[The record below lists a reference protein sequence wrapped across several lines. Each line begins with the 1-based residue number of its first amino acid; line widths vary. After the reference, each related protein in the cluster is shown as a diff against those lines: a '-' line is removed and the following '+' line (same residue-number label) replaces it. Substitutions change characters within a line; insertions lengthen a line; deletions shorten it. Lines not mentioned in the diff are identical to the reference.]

1 MACIVHDEINAGEFE
16 RQIRTKKVATL
27 SSPTA
32 RALSPIKISQS
43 RRLVFKAPLGPECT
57 TRKLMARVEATPTPS
72 VLVWA
77 RDSAGM
83 SLEAAAHKVGVRL
96 DQLSSWEA
104 GTTRPSIPQLRKIA
118 VAYRRPLATF
128 YLSEPPKRFE
138 VMHDFRR
145 LTRSGAPPQRTPK
158 LAYEIRRAY
167 DRREWALELG
177 AEVEQALPVFGPRA
191 TVNDNVEE
199 VAARLRNA
207 IKITLEA
214 QGSWRLD
221 NEAFKGWRTVV
232 ERAGVL
238 TLQATTL
245 ELDEARGFSISRKP
259 LPAVVVNIKDAP
271 RGRIFTLLHELTHIM
286 LNEGGICDLHD
297 ADIEAFCNRVA
308 GAALFPKDAVLHSVT
323 VRHHRKGEVAWSDAE
338 LRDLS
343 RQFGGSREA
352 ALVRLLTLKLTTQS
366 FYDHMHDRF
375 LHQYEQQQKEKQEAE
390 GFPPPHVIA
399 LSSAGALFT
408 NLVLEN
414 LNRDK
419 ITASDVSDYLQIR
432 LKHLKDLQREFSK
445 GA

>member
-1 MACIVHDEINAGEFE
+1 MYDA
-16 RQIRTKKVATL
+16 Q
-27 SSPTA
+27 P
-32 RALSPIKISQS
+32 
-43 RRLVFKAPLGPECT
+43 
-57 TRKLMARVEATPTPS
+57 MARIEATPTPS
-72 VLVWA
+72 VLAWA

-83 SLEAAAHKVGVRL
+83 SLGVAAHKIGVSL
-96 DQLSSWEA
+96 DQLSAWEA
-104 GTTRPSIPQLRKIA
+104 GITRPSIPQLRKIA
-118 VAYRRPLATF
+118 AAYRRPLASF
-128 YLSEPPKRFE
+128 YLPEPPKRFE

-145 LTRSGAPPQRTPK
+145 MAKSGAAPQRTPK

-177 AEVEQALPVFGPRA
+177 AGLEQTLPIFDPRA
-191 TVNDNVEE
+191 TVTDDVEE
-199 VAARLRNA
+199 VASRLRNA
-207 IKITLEA
+207 LEITLEA
-214 QGSWRLD
+214 QATWRSD
-221 NEAFKGWRTVV
+221 SEAFRGWRTVI

-238 TLQATTL
+238 TLQTTTL

-271 RGRIFTLLHELTHIM
+271 RGRIFTLLHELTHVM

-308 GAALFPKDAVLHSVT
+308 GAALFPKEAVLQSAT
-323 VRHHRKGEVAWSDAE
+323 VLHHRKGEVTWSDAE

-366 FYDHMHDRF
+366 FYDHMHDWF
-375 LHQYEQQQKEKQEAE
+375 LHQYERQQKEKQEAE
-390 GFPPPHVIA
+390 GFAPPHVIA
-399 LSSAGALFT
+399 LSSAGPLFT